1 MRITAHV
8 TFKVTVPR
16 AAARHRPRR
25 TCLRR
30 PTRPTGCRTWSNEL
44 FGLDRDSQVLAST
57 LVSYQFDYYG
67 IPGAPGGV
75 MEQVYPAP
83 AA

>member
-1 MRITAHV
+1 MTA
-8 TFKVTVPR
+8 R
-16 AAARHRPRR
+16 
-25 TCLRR
+25 C
-30 PTRPTGCRTWSNEL
+30 G
-44 FGLDRDSQVLAST
+44 GT

>member
-1 MRITAHV
+1 MRITAYA
-8 TFKVTVPR
+8 TFKVTVPAGSSLAPSKAHLPAQTDPSYR
-16 AAARHRPRR
+16 MQNVV
-25 TCLRR
+25 
-30 PTRPTGCRTWSNEL
+30 NEL
-44 FGLDRDSQVLAST
+44 FGLDRDSQMLAST